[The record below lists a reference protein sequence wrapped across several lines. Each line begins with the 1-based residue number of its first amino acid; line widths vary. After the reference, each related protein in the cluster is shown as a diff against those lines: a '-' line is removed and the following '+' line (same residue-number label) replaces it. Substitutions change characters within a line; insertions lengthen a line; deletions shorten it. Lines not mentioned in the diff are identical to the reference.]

1 MTIKGKDMEK
11 KKIAV
16 FATGWASDILY
27 QYLCGVRNGF
37 EGFPADQ
44 YLFLCHPT
52 YSDTDT
58 HFQGEVNIFQL
69 PCLEDFD
76 GALVFANTID
86 FPLVIGDINER
97 CKQAAIPVVYTG
109 NDKLDGY
116 FAGVDN
122 YVGARALSDHL
133 IEEHGAEK
141 ILFIAGSRDNM
152 DSNTRMQALKD
163 ALNAHGFDLKEENI
177 CYSNWGPTVGADFV
191 KQKIRD
197 GYVPDAVVCANDT
210 MAMILCQELSDFGY
224 PVPEKIRV
232 TGFDNDPYAQIY
244 DPAVSSVDQR
254 FDLVG
259 EKSAQTLIAV
269 FRGETVSARQ
279 TVPCEF
285 VPNESC
291 GCMPPRDYTKIRR
304 ALGKNKFLEDTK
316 RNFFDQNLFALERQI
331 MSGNCYQD
339 LRESFRRIHQERF
352 SNYQGYSFHV
362 ILEPLFEQSI
372 YNQERQLRRKGY
384 APVMDAV
391 FSVVG
396 ENVVVNPEFET
407 RKLVPQLMQDSK
419 NHIYMFLP
427 LHEEEYNMGYLIF
440 TDDLEKIKEDLMLR
454 KYLERVNLILGSYLR
469 DLRVDVLHH
478 RLLDMTETDAL
489 THVKNRTAYK
499 GREEKIQKKLQNNE
513 ELAFAVAVFDIN
525 NLKKI
530 NDSLGHEAG
539 DEYIVNSCAMICR
552 IFKKSAV
559 YRIGGDEFAVVLEG
573 EDYNSREELMSEVQ
587 SSMAKLQSSELPE
600 QKRVS
605 VAAGMAVYDRNTD
618 KEYGQVFNR
627 ADARMYE
634 NKARMKHRTQ

>member
-1 MTIKGKDMEK
+1 MEK

-27 QYLCGVRNGF
+27 QYLCGVREGF
-37 EGFPADQ
+37 ERFQADL

-76 GALVFANTID
+76 GALVFANGID
-86 FPLVIGDINER
+86 FPQIIGDINQR
-97 CKQAAIPVVYTG
+97 CRRAAIPVVYTG
-109 NDKLDGY
+109 NDKQDGY
-116 FAGVDN
+116 FVGSDN

-133 IEEHGAEK
+133 IEKHGAEK

-152 DSNTRMQALKD
+152 DSNTRMKALKD
-163 ALNAHGFDLKEENI
+163 ALNAHGFDLEEENI
-177 CYSNWGPTVGADFV
+177 CYSNWGPSNGEEFV
-191 KQKIRD
+191 KRRIHD

-210 MAMILCQELSDFGY
+210 MAMLLCQELDNFGY
-224 PVPEKIRV
+224 PVPEKILV

-244 DPAVSSVDQR
+244 DPAISSVDQR
-254 FDLVG
+254 FDRIG
-259 EKSAQTLIAV
+259 ERAAKTLISA

-285 VPNESC
+285 VPSESC
-291 GCMPPRDYTKIRR
+291 GCTPQKDYTKIRK

-316 RNFFDQNLFALERQI
+316 NTLFDQNLFALERQI
-331 MSGNCYQD
+331 MSGKCYQD
-339 LRESFRRIHQERF
+339 LRESFRRIHRERF
-352 SNYQGYSFHV
+352 SDYQGYSFHV

-372 YNQERQLRRKGY
+372 YNQERQLRKKGY
-384 APVMDAV
+384 APVMDAI
-391 FSVVG
+391 FSIVG
-396 ENVVVNPEFET
+396 ENVVSNPEFET
-407 RKLVPQLMQDSK
+407 RKLVPQLMQDSR

-427 LHEEEYNMGYLIF
+427 LHEGDANMGYLVF
-440 TDDLEKIKEDLMLR
+440 TDDLEKIKQDLMLR
-454 KYLERVNLILGSYLR
+454 KYTDRVNLILGSYLR
-469 DLRVDVLHH
+469 DLRVDVLHN

-499 GREEKIQKKLQNNE
+499 AREEKIQKRMQTDEN
-513 ELAFAVAVFDIN
+513 LAFAVAVFDVN

-539 DEYIVNSCAMICR
+539 DEYIIDSCMMICR

-559 YRIGGDEFAVVLEG
+559 YRIGGDEFAVVLEK
-573 EDYNSREELMSEVQ
+573 EDYESREELMREVQ
-587 SSMAKLQSSELPE
+587 DTMAKFQDSSLPE

-618 KEYGQVFNR
+618 TEYGQVFNR
-627 ADARMYE
+627 ADACMYE